1 MTQDWAKRICISILS
16 LCIVDTWLAHSGILG
31 VNTECQ
37 NDFYGC
43 LAEELFDNKYDETGG
58 RSR

>member
-1 MTQDWAKRICISILS
+1 MKFCILS
-16 LCIVDTWLAHSGILG
+16 ICIVDTWLAHSGILG